1 MLNGKICGMLH
12 IIVNTYNK
20 IQTVFLFYT
29 FSIFSGFRVKWIK
42 PIEPIYYYRIY
53 SDSKGIYVE
62 LFHRKYRFLAPLNPK
77 VCFNKYTSE

>member
-1 MLNGKICGMLH
+1 MACYH

-20 IQTVFLFYT
+20 IQTVFFYFT
-29 FSIFSGFRVKWIK
+29 LFSIFSGFRVKLIK

-62 LFHRKYRFLAPLNPK
+62 PFHRKYRFLAPLNPK
-77 VCFNKYTSE
+77 ACFNKCMSE